1 MKLPKARHRWSLSP
15 RSAIALQQRLQ
26 TEVIEEPLRHVRLV
40 AGADLA
46 VSPDGQHCV
55 AGLVVWDIRTKQ
67 VVEEQSAVRPLRF
80 PYVPGLLSF
89 REVPAVLA
97 AARRLHG
104 EPDVFLFDGQGRAH
118 PRRFGLA
125 CHAGLLLNR
134 PSVGCAKSRLI
145 GRYRP
150 PGRQRGAWTEL
161 LAPEDGSC
169 IGAVLRTRN
178 DVKPVFVSVGYRCRL
193 LDAIELVLAC
203 SGRFRLPEP
212 ARRAHQLVTRLR
224 QQV

>member
-1 MKLPKARHRWSLSP
+1 MNLPKARHRWSLSP
-15 RSAIALQQRLQ
+15 RSAIALQEQLEG
-26 TEVIEEPLRHVRLV
+26 EVLEEPLRRVRLV

-46 VSPDGQHCV
+46 ISPSRERCV
-55 AGLVVWDIRTKQ
+55 AGLVVWDIHKRC
-67 VVEEQSAVRPLRF
+67 VVEEKSAVRPLRF

-97 AARRLHG
+97 AARKLKC

-125 CHAGLLLNR
+125 CHAGLLMDR

-145 GRYRP
+145 GHYCHPARH
-150 PGRQRGAWTEL
+150 RGAWTDL
-161 LAPEDGSC
+161 IHPRDGSC

-178 DVKPVFVSVGYRCRL
+178 DVKPVFVSVGHRCRL
-193 LDAIELVLAC
+193 LDAIELILAC
-203 SGRFRLPEP
+203 GSRFRLPEP

-224 QQV
+224 REV